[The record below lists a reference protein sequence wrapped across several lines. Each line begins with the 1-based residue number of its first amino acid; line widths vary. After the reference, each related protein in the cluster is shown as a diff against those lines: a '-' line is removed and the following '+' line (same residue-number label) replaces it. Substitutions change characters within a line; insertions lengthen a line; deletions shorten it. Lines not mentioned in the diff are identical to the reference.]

1 MDMFSGMD
9 NSGQPTIHT
18 TGCSSEVGSAN
29 VHLHGGGSWFYNIFD
44 SAIERIVKRKLKDRV
59 RTNILIL
66 VMCDLVIVLM
76 GCLFGGNVYDND
88 NERNLF
94 MNIDLDIDL

>member
-9 NSGQPTIHT
+9 NSGQPTVHT

-44 SAIERIVKRKLKDRV
+44 SAIEHNVKSKLKDRV
-59 RTNILIL
+59 RLI
-66 VMCDLVIVLM
+66 
-76 GCLFGGNVYDND
+76 Y
-88 NERNLF
+88 
-94 MNIDLDIDL
+94 